1 MKVYV
6 AGSFGNKENIRRIGM
21 YLRQQL
27 LETYVFCDED
37 EIACKLSDEL
47 RVLYDLQ
54 LLTAKSI
61 YDTKILASIGLEN
74 LAMLTQCDA
83 LVLVLP
89 SGRSAHLEA
98 GWMIGRQRPVYII
111 GPKVYGEFDAMYVMA
126 NHVFF
131 NDQLEDMARMIIRDG
146 LLRDEL

>member
-6 AGSFGNKENIRRIGM
+6 AGSFSNKENIRIIGQE
-21 YLRQQL
+21 LRRYWID
-27 LETYVFCDED
+27 TYVFCDED
-37 EIACKLSDEL
+37 TVTCKMSDEL
-47 RVLYDLQ
+47 RTAYDMN
-54 LLTAKSI
+54 TMTIKSI
-61 YDTKILASIGLEN
+61 YNTKLLSSIGLEN
-74 LAMLTQCDA
+74 LSALTECDA

-111 GPKVYGEFDAMYVMA
+111 GPLVYGEFDAMYVMA

-131 NDQLEDMARMIIRDG
+131 MHQMNEMIEMIVRDA
-146 LLRDEL
+146 LLRSEL